1 MDPLRDPRNAA
12 QITPTHRRTDA
23 PTHRRTDAPTHRRTD
38 APTTGNIAPS
48 DALERHPHCNRRVS
62 PNQTHLGNNHTETPV
77 LKHSK

>member
-1 MDPLRDPRNAA
+1 MDPLHDPRNAA
-12 QITPTHRRTDA
+12 QITPT
-23 PTHRRTDAPTHRRTD
+23 
-38 APTTGNIAPS
+38 TGNIAPY

>member
-12 QITPTHRRTDA
+12 QITPTHRR
-23 PTHRRTDAPTHRRTD
+23 
-38 APTTGNIAPS
+38 TGNIAPS